1 MVSFDWESCFEIF
14 LFFYFGCWC
23 LFIIDRVNSILRR
36 SLFSAPRKHESR
48 CEQCAKKI
56 QLIAIQLGRKGEK
69 KDLGFDF
76 FYPCGVSWRLRRD
89 IFLLGMRNTSEFS
102 ECLVSVLSAEHIL
115 TLGVLRRGASVRG
128 DALCLRGVTASETG
142 WQWRRPSAAE
152 TDRGTARL
160 SALFS
165 FFSFFF
171 FSFFIYGFEF
181 KLFLGLKRWA
191 ERAAVTFIGA
201 FNFGSCLTD

>member
-1 MVSFDWESCFEIF
+1 MFVYNWSSELDFKKKFIF
-14 LFFYFGCWC
+14 CTEETWKQMRTVRKKNTANC
-23 LFIIDRVNSILRR
+23 DSI
-36 SLFSAPRKHESR
+36 RKKR
-48 CEQCAKKI
+48 
-56 QLIAIQLGRKGEK
+56 GEK
-69 KDLGFDF
+69 RFRIWL

-89 IFLLGMRNTSEFS
+89 IFLLGMRNKSEFG

-165 FFSFFF
+165 FFSFLFF